1 MAIHPVEQVLD
12 DPIGEHGVGHFLE
25 ARDVCSL
32 DVVNCAW
39 KCRRLSHPFDQNRA
53 EYSEI

>member
-1 MAIHPVEQVLD
+1 VVRTGMAIHPGEQVLD

-25 ARDVCSL
+25 ARDVCSF

-39 KCRRLSHPFDQNRA
+39 KCRRL
-53 EYSEI
+53 I